1 MLANTEVASTHV
13 KPAERTATHG
23 IEVDVESWA
32 EYLFSGLRTSQGEYW
47 RPLGQSEHCHRLAVE
62 QTL

>member
-23 IEVDVESWA
+23 IEVDVES
-32 EYLFSGLRTSQGEYW
+32 
-47 RPLGQSEHCHRLAVE
+47 
-62 QTL
+62 